1 MEIRCE
7 NCIHNEVCYQQEVTN
22 NINEHLDEFGCENY
36 KPTADV
42 VPKSEAESLT
52 LELNAMRGAANSYKM
67 HYNNLAKEIFDKID
81 SIFRNQFDESSKKS
95 ELKLLEPLRQSERFV
110 INEMW
115 NEIAELKKKYTEEK
129 L

>member
-1 MEIRCE
+1 MARYIDAVKTAEIISE
-7 NCIHNEVCYQQEVTN
+7 KLNVPLGDLVDIFAE
-22 NINEHLDEFGCENY
+22 I
-36 KPTADV
+36 PTADV

-67 HYNNLAKEIFDKID
+67 HYNNFAKEIFDKID
-81 SIFRNQFDESSKKS
+81 SIFRNQFEESSKKS

-115 NEIAELKKKYTEEK
+115 SEIAKLKKKYTEEK